1 MIPLRDSTP
10 RHSIPFVNHAVIV
23 ACTFVFGWELLAGAD
38 LDAAVERYGLVPARF
53 VALASRGGLLT
64 SELWL
69 PFVSS
74 AFLHGSVAHFAFNML
89 FLWVFG
95 DNVED
100 RFGHVRYALFYLAG
114 AVFAGSAHLL
124 AHPTSIVPTIGASGA
139 IAAVMGAYF
148 VLYPKAWVT
157 SVILPFFWIRFSVPA
172 LLYLAVW
179 FGMQLYRGTAA
190 LEGEASAAG
199 VAWWAH
205 AGGFA
210 FGALAILTFGRKGGA
225 MRATPTSD

>member
-1 MIPLRDSTP
+1 LIPVRDSAP
-10 RHSIPFVNHAVIV
+10 RHGVPFVNHALIA
-23 ACTFVFGWELLAGAD
+23 ACTFVFGWELFGGAN
-38 LDAAVERYGLVPARF
+38 LDAVVEHYGLVPARF
-53 VALASRGGLLT
+53 VALWERHGPFSVQ
-64 SELWL
+64 LWM

-74 AFLHGSVAHFAFNML
+74 AFLHGGLSHFAFNML

-100 RFGHVRYALFYLAG
+100 RFGHLRYAAFYLAG
-114 AVFAGSAHLL
+114 AVFAGAAHLL
-124 AHPTSIVPTIGASGA
+124 AHPESVTPTIGASGA

-148 VLYPKAWVT
+148 LLYPRAWIT
-157 SVILPFFWIRFSVPA
+157 SVLLPFFWIRFRVPA

-179 FGMQLYRGTAA
+179 FAIQLARGQAA

-205 AGGFA
+205 AGGFV
-210 FGALAILTFGRKGGA
+210 FGALAILVLGRRGGR
-225 MRATPTSD
+225 MPVVP

>member
-1 MIPLRDSTP
+1 
-10 RHSIPFVNHAVIV
+10 
-23 ACTFVFGWELLAGAD
+23 VFGWELMAGAQ
-38 LDAAVERYGLVPARF
+38 LDAAVERYGLIPARF
-53 VALASRGGLLT
+53 VALASQGGLLT
-64 SELWL
+64 MELWL

-74 AFLHGSVAHFAFNML
+74 AFLHGGMAHFVFNML

-100 RFGHVRYALFYLAG
+100 RFGHLRYALFYVAG
-114 AVFAGSAHLL
+114 AVFAGAAHLI
-124 AHPTSIVPTIGASGA
+124 AHPSSVVPTIGASGA

-157 SVILPFFWIRFSVPA
+157 SVFLPFFWIRFSVPA

-179 FGMQLYRGTAA
+179 FAMQLQRGTAA
-190 LEGEASAAG
+190 LGGEASAAG

-210 FGALAILTFGRKGGA
+210 FGALAIVAFGRRGGRMPLA
-225 MRATPTSD
+225 VP